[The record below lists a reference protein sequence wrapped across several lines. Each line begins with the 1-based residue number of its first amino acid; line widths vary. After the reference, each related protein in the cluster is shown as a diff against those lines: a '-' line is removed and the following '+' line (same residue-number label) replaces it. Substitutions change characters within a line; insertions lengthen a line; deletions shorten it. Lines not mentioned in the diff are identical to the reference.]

1 MKKIV
6 INAFG
11 KDRVGIVSEITE
23 IVHSYGGN
31 VEKSHMSKLDQEF
44 AVIMLASVKSGL
56 SNQTLASRLNAI
68 QNLFVHVNETNSS
81 KTDLKSKKWEILV
94 DGADHEGIIYYI
106 SEILKKKNINII
118 ELITK
123 TINAPVTGATLFNMK
138 LSFICMDKNKINNI
152 KNTIESKAKKLN
164 LDITFSEK

>member
-44 AVIMLASVKSGL
+44 AVIMLATVKSSI
-56 SNQTLASRLNAI
+56 SNQTLAS
-68 QNLFVHVNETNSS
+68 
-81 KTDLKSKKWEILV
+81 
-94 DGADHEGIIYYI
+94 
-106 SEILKKKNINII
+106 
-118 ELITK
+118 
-123 TINAPVTGATLFNMK
+123 
-138 LSFICMDKNKINNI
+138 
-152 KNTIESKAKKLN
+152 KLN
-164 LDITFSEK
+164 R